1 MRGRRARIQPGCAG
15 LVAASVAA
23 CLLTIGA
30 ASSTPYY
37 CGWAVGPATTSCWPR
52 CNHDRPSPEG
62 EPYEW
67 HADNAPEC
75 NPSGDGDHGCTSA
88 DCPDLAACERK
99 CNECAVCSG
108 FNFAVYPA
116 PSGHGGRRCWM
127 LKNGVVNRTVETQ
140 PVHNSGWAGWANNRS
155 QGCQAPEAP
164 GASTEP
170 ACVCACVCLCL
181 CLDFSSLPLYL
192 RTPGFLY
199 FTLERA

>member
-15 LVAASVAA
+15 LVAASIAA

-30 ASSTPYY
+30 ASTPYY
-37 CGWAVGPATTSCWPR
+37 CGWAVGP
-52 CNHDRPSPEG
+52 NG
-62 EPYEW
+62 EAFER
-67 HADNAPEC
+67 HAENAEEC
-75 NPSGDGDHGCTSA
+75 NPQGCTST
-88 DCPDLAACERK
+88 DCPDLAACERT

-108 FNFAVYPA
+108 FNFAVDPA